1 MKVLFMG
8 TPDFAVPC
16 LEALVAHG
24 HQVVGVFTQPDK
36 PVGRK
41 QILTP
46 PPVKVCA
53 QQHDIPVYQP
63 EKMKD
68 GTAMEL
74 VRQMQPD
81 VIVVVAYGKILPKD
95 ILEYPKYGCINI
107 HGSLLPRYRGAAP
120 IQWSVINGEK
130 ETGVTAMLMDEGLD
144 TGDMLL
150 KRTVAIG
157 ENETAGEL
165 FDRLKDVGAQA
176 LVETLVQLEAG
187 NCQRTPQDDSQSCYA
202 CMLDKKLACIDF
214 SKNAQRVHDL
224 IRGLNSW
231 PIAYTYCDG
240 KKMKVYTST
249 VARAE
254 GNCGTPGQVL
264 GIKKGCGLEV
274 ACGTGSIYLKEIQM
288 EGKKR
293 MDIEM
298 FLCGYCLE
306 RGHQLG

>member
-16 LEALVAHG
+16 LEALVSHG
-24 HQVVGVFTQPDK
+24 HQVVGAFTQPDK

-41 QILTP
+41 QVLTP

-53 QQHDIPVYQP
+53 MQHDIPVYQP

-74 VRQMQPD
+74 VRQLDPEI
-81 VIVVVAYGKILPKD
+81 IVVVAYGKILPKD
-95 ILEYPKYGCINI
+95 ILEYPKYGCVNI

-130 ETGVTAMLMDEGLD
+130 ETGVTAMRMDEGLD

-150 KRTVAIG
+150 KRSVTIG
-157 ENETAGEL
+157 ENETADEL
-165 FDRLKDVGAQA
+165 FERLKDVGAQA
-176 LVETLVQLEAG
+176 LLETLEQLQAG
-187 NCQRTPQDDSQSCYA
+187 TCQCTPQDDSQSCYA
-202 CMLDKKLACIDF
+202 SMLDKQMACIDF
-214 SKNAQRVHDL
+214 TKKARQVHNL

-240 KKMKVYTST
+240 KKMKIYTST
-249 VARAE
+249 VAKDE
-254 GNCGTPGQVL
+254 GSLGTPGQVL
-264 GIKKGCGLEV
+264 GLKKGCGLEV
-274 ACGTGSIYLKEIQM
+274 ACGQGSIYLKVIQM

-293 MDIEM
+293 MDIEDY
-298 FLCGYCLE
+298 LCGHCLE